1 MSNLTDAAASLADK
15 LPFSMKTTT
24 MTTLSDKLTTMSTGQ
39 TVISPSTF
47 EKLLNEVREEENQRE
62 KSWSCN
68 PLELIDPCVEDSRVF
83 VIKKTQSRIEKLN
96 DYDFDPEEDPL
107 ESAFKG
113 FSNQLASLTNA
124 DSVEKKPVSVRSLED
139 FSSVCDENQSTV
151 KMPKTFKFP
160 LKSVK
165 SVPAFVNPSFL
176 FDRNATSSQSSEDI
190 IGQKEPSEP
199 ENPYKQF
206 QKSHSVIFPHA
217 SSASTVTPNFNW
229 SSLNDLSVPLEKVL
243 AELDQTLKP
252 FVSSSDKLKASDGT
266 SQGIGF
272 MKRCPSYSNI
282 LSHPLL
288 VDVDKGPP
296 LSAKVEPDD
305 DFVDMQASV
314 DSSFAEVTATLQETT
329 SELETLKFDLEHKTG
344 DIVCKSPIVTIDEE
358 NILDD
363 LKEITAD
370 NTDDHKDEA
379 DKVAQC
385 TDKQMEIAKNET
397 EINLVTKDA
406 KEENTMIDEEKAN
419 NPESK
424 EPKSSENVK
433 LANPV
438 QIDDERKKKTSNGSH
453 HLTQNTE
460 ESSSEIRANKSKS
473 EIMRLLS
480 MSRYRDMSPEP
491 IYLEGLKSPCLM
503 EPELDE
509 LHFLSDEELREID
522 LDEDIPPKHL
532 FQFSK
537 KLQEKTETSSK
548 EDYFKF
554 PNADSLLHAETFDK
568 KKFNYQQRFEE
579 NESEI
584 SDIKISVMSDKGSG
598 QTTRRKLPPL
608 PGLEMFSAGF
618 RRHFDGDDDE
628 GESIERKCE
637 SKSVKQTS
645 RSLDLKEKSGTA
657 NQTLSLDE
665 TKLSHFSSSEQGIK
679 AEIMNDKVAFPEALL
694 ERFLDLKNSLFG
706 AAEKHV
712 SFDKPHLQR
721 RHSSMW
727 KETKRKYSSV
737 DENKFLQR
745 SDSVNCKSAWSVR
758 SFSLDLPESDDEM
771 TQATE
776 EANFWR
782 HAKTIDQRP
791 SHLFGFVPRNEED
804 SDDASKSELDKNYC
818 KKLLIKSEEVSCLGR
833 IEPKSEATDEPQ
845 LTKNLV
851 KSVEQEP
858 RKVEAGD
865 AKPWQRLSR
874 EDSDDKETVDIFGLK
889 ILRSKHYLHQRVKDE
904 IKIVTATKRLRID
917 EADEIRMME
926 AEMAVREKLRKARA
940 QESSKT
946 TPKAADL
953 DDTLVTPYHKAE
965 QWSHPKKSSPTSS
978 FSQDLMNVLND
989 ITELPLLSERKQ
1001 SLISSVSSLTSSSQS
1016 VDGVD
1021 SHNYIDVGPSECD
1034 YYGYYDVP
1042 QRNSRSRSST
1052 SCYSD
1057 SYAGVRGRKDTF
1069 ESRSSQ
1075 LIYAADDEEAIM
1087 ESGVD
1092 FQTFGQRQSSYSL
1105 PGSRSTSMSRSI
1117 NSGINEDSY
1126 YNNFDYYNKYD
1137 PDYDY
1142 IVRLQKEEQLKQ
1154 EKLTKLRLEIEKR
1167 RKHLQEIMPRQHMVE
1182 SWQGSNQYHHP
1193 PRPYYGMNMDWV
1205 VADNYGNAVP
1215 YELEECPGIIK
1226 PIDYQIKS
1234 QASRQRVNE
1243 YRELPNERYYD
1254 YHQNYGPYYDHLRND
1269 IEQSEV
1275 RVEDQLMNNRRTPV
1289 DLSEIL
1295 GMSSEQIARE
1305 KLNNQIL
1312 KSRSPAKS
1320 PSSQIQNQNKKSYN
1334 GKAVQSRMYHR
1345 QVHQHLHHSSIH
1357 GSGKKSEQLTA
1368 DTSDSEE
1375 SLLQYCPVTC
1385 GSSRDSGVSSGEV
1398 VGEMFERS
1406 DPLATRSS
1414 SGDLLSIQTTPP
1426 PHYATGSRKRGGST
1440 CRMGSNVLVDRRL
1453 IRQTNSLK
1461 NPNNGAAAGELYV
1474 EADESTKRFLSSATP
1489 VFQFQNDPQ
1498 QEKG

>member
-1 MSNLTDAAASLADK
+1 MTTPGDK
-15 LPFSMKTTT
+15 LITLPTT
-24 MTTLSDKLTTMSTGQ
+24 Q
-39 TVISPSTF
+39 AVISPSTF
-47 EKLLNEVREEENQRE
+47 EKLLNEVREEESQRE
-62 KSWSCN
+62 RSWSCN
-68 PLELIDPCVEDSRVF
+68 PLELTDPCVEDSRVF
-83 VIKKTQSRIEKLN
+83 VIKKTQSRTEKLN

-124 DSVEKKPVSVRSLED
+124 DCVEKKPVSVRSLED
-139 FSSVCDENQSTV
+139 FTSVCDENQSAV

-190 IGQKEPSEP
+190 ISQKEPSEP

-217 SSASTVTPNFNW
+217 SSASVVTPNFNW

-266 SQGIGF
+266 SQVVGF

-288 VDVDKGPP
+288 ADDKGPP
-296 LSAKVEPDD
+296 RSAKVEPDAD
-305 DFVDMQASV
+305 LVDMQASV

-329 SELETLKFDLEHKTG
+329 SELETLKFDLERKTG
-344 DIVCKSPIVTIDEE
+344 GIGCKSPVVTIDGE
-358 NILDD
+358 NISDD
-363 LKEITAD
+363 LMGVTSD
-370 NTDDHKDEA
+370 NPDDHKDEA
-379 DKVAQC
+379 DKVTQC
-385 TDKQMEIAKNET
+385 KDKQNEIDKKSET
-397 EINLVTKDA
+397 EVNLVTKDA
-406 KEENTMIDEEKAN
+406 KGENAVIDEEKVQ
-419 NPESK
+419 NPDSK
-424 EPKSSENVK
+424 EPKSSENVN
-433 LANPV
+433 LMNPA
-438 QIDDERKKKTSNGSH
+438 QIDDGRKRKASNGSH
-453 HLTQNTE
+453 LLTQNME
-460 ESSSEIRANKSKS
+460 ESSLEIRASKSKG

-537 KLQEKTETSSK
+537 KPQGKNETKFSSK

-554 PNADSLLHAETFDK
+554 PNTDSLLRAETYDK
-568 KKFNYQQRFEE
+568 NYSNYKHRFEE
-579 NESEI
+579 NKSEV
-584 SDIKISVMSDKGSG
+584 SDVKISVVSDKGLS

-608 PGLEMFSAGF
+608 PGLEKFSAGF
-618 RRHFDGDDDE
+618 SKHFDDDDDDDE
-628 GESIERKCE
+628 EGSYERKCD

-645 RSLDLKEKSGTA
+645 RSLDLKERSSTA

-665 TKLSHFSSSEQGIK
+665 TKLSHFSSNEQETK

-727 KETKRKYSSV
+727 KETRRKYNSV
-737 DENKFLQR
+737 DENRFLQR

-771 TQATE
+771 TQATD

-818 KKLLIKSEEVSCLGR
+818 KKLLIKSEEASYVSRKEL
-833 IEPKSEATDEPQ
+833 KSETTDEPQ
-845 LTKNLV
+845 LKNV
-851 KSVEQEP
+851 DQEP
-858 RKVEAGD
+858 CKVEAGD
-865 AKPWQRLSR
+865 SKPWQRLSR
-874 EDSDDKETVDIFGLK
+874 EGSDDKETVDIFGLK
-889 ILRSKHYLHQRVKDE
+889 IPCSKHYLHQRVKDE

-917 EADEIRMME
+917 EAEEIRMME

-940 QESSKT
+940 QESSKA
-946 TPKAADL
+946 TPKAANL
-953 DDTLVTPYHKAE
+953 EDTLVAPYQKAE
-965 QWSHPKKSSPTSS
+965 PWSHLKKSSPTSS

-1021 SHNYIDVGPSECD
+1021 SHNYIDVGPSEYD
-1034 YYGYYDVP
+1034 FYGYYDVP

-1057 SYAGVRGRKDTF
+1057 SYAAVRARKDTF
-1069 ESRSSQ
+1069 ETRSSQ

-1092 FQTFGQRQSSYSL
+1092 FLTFGQRQSSYSL

-1117 NSGINEDSY
+1117 NSGINEESY

-1154 EKLTKLRLEIEKR
+1154 EKLTKLRIEIEKR
-1167 RKHLQEIMPRQHMVE
+1167 KKHLQEIMPRSHMAE
-1182 SWQGSNQYHHP
+1182 SWQGSNQYHFP
-1193 PRPYYGMNMDWV
+1193 PRPYYGMDMGWV
-1205 VADNYGNAVP
+1205 VADNYGNTMP

-1234 QASRQRVNE
+1234 QASRQRMND
-1243 YRELPNERYYD
+1243 YREMPNERYYD
-1254 YHQNYGPYYDHLRND
+1254 YHQNYGPYYDHQRNEGD
-1269 IEQSEV
+1269 QSEV
-1275 RVEDQLMNNRRTPV
+1275 RVEDQLMNSRRTPV

-1295 GMSSEQIARE
+1295 GMSSEQTARG

-1320 PSSQIQNQNKKSYN
+1320 PSQLAQDQNKKSFN

-1345 QVHQHLHHSSIH
+1345 QVHQHLHHPSMH
-1357 GSGKKSEQLTA
+1357 GNGRKAEHLTA

-1406 DPLATRSS
+1406 DPLTTRSL

-1453 IRQTNSLK
+1453 IRQTNSVAVLK
-1461 NPNNGAAAGELYV
+1461 NPNNGAAAGELQV
-1474 EADESTKRFLSSATP
+1474 KADESKKRFFSSVTP
-1489 VFQFQNDPQ
+1489 TCQFQNDPHH
-1498 QEKG
+1498 EKS